1 MECISI
7 ELALSCACA
16 WPGLSLWRLPVPQP
30 TICVRRPSTLHLC
43 TSSRSERKSNSS
55 NGLSLWR
62 PRDWRPRDSDWR
74 PRDWRRRPRFGYDCP
89 LLDGH
94 RMAACVCVLCGASL
108 YAVCLSF
115 VFGPATHHATFTFKH
130 SKGID
135 PRTWHVRGGG
145 RAHRTPHASAPESG
159 SSIGACGPRARAAC
173 CKRRGRGVCPS
184 GFSQRSPPAR
194 QILHRSAG
202 TRKRGSRCRGISSQS
217 RETSEISDNTSA

>member
-55 NGLSLWR
+55 NGLWR

-145 RAHRTPHASAPESG
+145 RAHRTPQSAPESG

-202 TRKRGSRCRGISSQS
+202 KRFKRGSRCRGISSQ
-217 RETSEISDNTSA
+217 